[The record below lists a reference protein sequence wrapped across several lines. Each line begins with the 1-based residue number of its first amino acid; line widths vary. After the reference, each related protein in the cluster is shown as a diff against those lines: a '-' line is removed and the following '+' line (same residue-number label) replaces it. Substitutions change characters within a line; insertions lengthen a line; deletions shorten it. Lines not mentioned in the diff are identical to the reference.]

1 MDKCKATAYK
11 IQSDIEV
18 ATNLK
23 NVLEKR
29 ILNGVVKFTLVE
41 VLEITKREFYE
52 IIIWYH

>member
-1 MDKCKATAYK
+1 MDKGKATAYK

-29 ILNGVVKFTLVE
+29 ILNEVVKFTLVE

>member
-1 MDKCKATAYK
+1 MKKGKATAYK

-41 VLEITKREFYE
+41 VLEITLREFYE
-52 IIIWYH
+52 III

>member
-52 IIIWYH
+52 III